1 MNKLE
6 TLPKHVNYKNGWYSL
21 RVWVTAWDRLCVGY
35 LLIDNDD
42 TLPIGYRLID
52 NDDTL
57 PISILSFVVEQN
69 NNVFIP
75 DTIEPKG
82 LNDNIGNCKTLDDCI
97 DNLICQIERFK
108 SKSLI
113 KVFNEA

>member
-35 LLIDNDD
+35 
-42 TLPIGYRLID
+42 RLID

-57 PISILSFVVEQN
+57 PTNILSFVVEQN
-69 NNVFIP
+69 NDEFIP

>member
-6 TLPKHVNYKNGWYSL
+6 TLPKHLTYKNGLYSL

-35 LLIDNDD
+35 
-42 TLPIGYRLID
+42 RLID

-57 PISILSFVVEQN
+57 PTNILSFVVEQN
-69 NNVFIP
+69 NDVFIP

>member
-35 LLIDNDD
+35 
-42 TLPIGYRLID
+42 RLID

-57 PISILSFVVEQN
+57 PTNILSFVVEKN
-69 NNVFIP
+69 NDVFLP

-97 DNLICQIERFK
+97 DNLMCQIERFK

-113 KVFNEA
+113 KVFNKA

>member
-6 TLPKHVNYKNGWYSL
+6 KLPKHVNYKNGWYSL
-21 RVWVTAWDRLCVGY
+21 RVWVTAWNRLCVGY
-35 LLIDNDD
+35 QLNDNAGDE
-42 TLPIGYRLID
+42 
-52 NDDTL
+52 N
-57 PISILSFVVEQN
+57 ILSFVVEQN
-69 NNVFIP
+69 NDVFIP

-97 DNLICQIERFK
+97 DNLMCQIERFK